1 MKQYRRGERALAM
14 ALAGSAGFAD
24 SVGFM
29 FFGGVFLSFMSGN
42 TTRIAVSGIEG
53 QTDLMWLSVRCVALF
68 VVGVMLGTVV
78 HRVTTQR
85 FNLYRAREAVL
96 AFVSLLM
103 LASSLLHAFGP
114 DLAAMLVI
122 SLAIG
127 ALNSAFERSGEVAVP
142 LTYVTGTLV
151 KAAQRFVDSF
161 FGGDKTAWV
170 YPLLM
175 WVCLAFGGG
184 LGAASFHNFGLD
196 ALYILTAWLV
206 AATVVNQLKRERRR
220 ALGLP
225 L

>member
-1 MKQYRRGERALAM
+1 MKRYRPGEKALAM

-53 QTDLMWLSVRCVALF
+53 QTDLMWLSLRCVILF
-68 VVGVMLGTVV
+68 IVGVMLGTVV
-78 HRVTTQR
+78 HRATTKR

-96 AFVSLLM
+96 AFVSSLM

-114 DLAAMLVI
+114 DLAAMLLI

-151 KAAQRFVDSF
+151 KAAQRFVDAF
-161 FGGDKTAWV
+161 FGGDRTAWV

-175 WVCLAFGGG
+175 WVCLATGGA
-184 LGAASFHNFGLD
+184 LGALSFHNLGLD
-196 ALYILTAWLV
+196 ALHILTAWV
-206 AATVVNQLKRERRR
+206 IAATAVNQFKRERRR
-220 ALGLP
+220 KLGLP